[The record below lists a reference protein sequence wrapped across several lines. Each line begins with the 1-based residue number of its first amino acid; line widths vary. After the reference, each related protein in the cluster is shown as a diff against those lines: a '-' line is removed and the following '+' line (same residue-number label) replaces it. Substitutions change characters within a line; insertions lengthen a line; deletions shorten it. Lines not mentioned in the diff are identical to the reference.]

1 MYLLIALIIL
11 AAGYAVWAYNNL
23 VKLRNQAKEAW
34 SDIDVQLKRRYN
46 LIPNIVETVKG
57 YATHEEDVFTKVT
70 EARAKAIN
78 ANNIKDQGAAEN
90 VLNNALKSLFAV
102 SENYPELKAN
112 ENFMQL
118 QNELVD
124 TEDKIQ
130 SARRFHNSVVR
141 DFNTMIEQFPSKVV
155 ADVFK
160 FTALEFFELQDEAER
175 ENVKVSFDKPS
186 SAKAPEAPKPPVA
199 PKVPEA
205 PAQSALPLENPAP
218 AKKNPTSG
226 AGV

>member
-1 MYLLIALIIL
+1 MILILVILIV
-11 AAGYAVWAYNNL
+11 AVGYFVWAYNNMI
-23 VKLRNQAKEAW
+23 KLRNQAKEAW

-57 YATHEEDVFTKVT
+57 YTAHEEGVLLKVT

-78 ANNIKDQGAAEN
+78 STNIKDQGVAEN
-90 VLNNALKSLFAV
+90 ALNNALKSMFAV
-102 SENYPELKAN
+102 AENYPDLKAN

-130 SARRFHNSVVR
+130 SAHRFHNSVVR
-141 DFNTMIEQFPSKVV
+141 DFNTMIEQFPSKLV
-155 ADVFK
+155 ADMFK

-175 ENVKVSFDKPS
+175 ENVKVSFDKTPPD
-186 SAKAPEAPKPPVA
+186 KATEAPKPA
-199 PKVPEA
+199 ETPKAEKVEPQA
-205 PAQSALPLENPAP
+205 KLPLDE
-218 AKKNPTSG
+218 KK
-226 AGV
+226 

>member
-1 MYLLIALIIL
+1 MTLLIVLIVL
-11 AAGYAVWAYNNL
+11 AGFYLAWAYNQL
-23 VKLRNQAKEAW
+23 VKLRNQSKEAW

-57 YATHEEDVFTKVT
+57 YAAHEEDVLTKVT

-78 ANNIKDQGAAEN
+78 AGNMKDHAAAEN
-90 VLNNALKSLFAV
+90 MLNNALKSLFAV
-102 SENYPELKAN
+102 AENYPQLKAN

-141 DFNTMIEQFPSKVV
+141 DFNTMVEQFPSKVV
-155 ADVFK
+155 ANMFK
-160 FTALEFFELQDEAER
+160 FTSLDFFEIENEAER
-175 ENVKVSFDKPS
+175 ENVKVSFDKQKEEPQPEPQKEEP
-186 SAKAPEAPKPPVA
+186 KAEAPKAEEPQA
-199 PKVPEA
+199 
-205 PAQSALPLENPAP
+205 SLPLETPE
-218 AKKNPTSG
+218 KK
-226 AGV
+226 